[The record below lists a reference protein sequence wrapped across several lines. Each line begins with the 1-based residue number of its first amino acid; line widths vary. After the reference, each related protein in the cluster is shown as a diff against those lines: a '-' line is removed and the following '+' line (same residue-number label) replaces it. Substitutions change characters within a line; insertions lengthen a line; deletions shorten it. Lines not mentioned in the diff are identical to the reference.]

1 MDGLVQQQS
10 LGLCHGSWE
19 IGRCKETHW
28 GSGHCRKVPRGPSNG
43 FDPDIGTS
51 GWILDTGIDKGF
63 YPNNRSIG
71 AGLNVSF

>member
-1 MDGLVQQQS
+1 MQEV
-10 LGLCHGSWE
+10 
-19 IGRCKETHW
+19 
-28 GSGHCRKVPRGPSNG
+28 KVYITTNNLFTITNYRG

-71 AGLNVSF
+71 VGINVTL